1 MIQCVDIYIADTWG
15 KCILLVF
22 AEAEPEAERLED
34 VAGADD
40 HVLEPALASLLGEVE
55 FTEFVNM
62 DEDLQTSANF
72 VREGDV
78 DDAEDDD
85 TEETDECDTNPPI
98 NTQTA
103 LSYIE
108 ELIKYGLCKD
118 SSDIVNSAYALRA
131 AVENEFHVNRQ
142 KQTKIIDFFKK

>member
-1 MIQCVDIYIADTWG
+1 MYIDDTCG

-22 AEAEPEAERLED
+22 AEAEPDAEPLAERLEED
-34 VAGADD
+34 GADD
-40 HVLEPALASLLGEVE
+40 HVLEPALAALLGEVE

-72 VREGDV
+72 VRDGDV
-78 DDAEDDD
+78 DDADDD
-85 TEETDECDTNPPI
+85 EQEEADESDNNPPV
-98 NTQTA
+98 NTRIA

-108 ELIKYGLCKD
+108 ELVKYGLCKNNT
-118 SSDIVNSAYALRA
+118 DIVESAYKLRA

-142 KQTKIIDFFKK
+142 KQTKISDFFKT